1 MLNKP
6 AISLDV
12 VSNLQPPN
20 FGGFFIHDEKRRQ
33 RNEKTVFISRC
44 FEHVCWRTSVCRLLF
59 YGQ

>member
-20 FGGFFIHDEKRRQ
+20 FGGFFIHDEKRRP
-33 RNEKTVFISRC
+33 RNEKTILRC
-44 FEHVCWRTSVCRLLF
+44 FWNKPVFYRSVIC
-59 YGQ
+59 

>member
-33 RNEKTVFISRC
+33 RNEKTVFLRFGNESFC
-44 FEHVCWRTSVCRLLF
+44 GL
-59 YGQ
+59 